1 MTAWEALFL
10 GMVQGLTGVPSCQ
23 QFRPPRAFSEAL
35 RD

>member
-10 GMVQGLTGVPSCQ
+10 GMVQGLTGVSPCQ